1 LLHRQSALTDF
12 LAANNISAQQIRDDY
27 QRRRVQA
34 EADAEGEDGTNGAG
48 ENDEEELNE
57 EEQAAAK
64 AAIARSNKRRKEVQ
78 DEAISK
84 LKSKRKGEE
93 KDKKKG
99 KGKDKKKKKK
109 KKKNQDSDDESELSD
124 IDSEASAEFGGY
136 KKSIKLPGQL
146 ENCEVCSKRFTVT
159 PYSKTGP
166 DGGLLCTPCG
176 KELGKEA
183 DKAKKEQ
190 QKKKKAGPTGRKRR
204 KLESD
209 RLDGKIS
216 LGAKTLAQ
224 LCLEKASNHAEDVDD
239 LGDMP
244 QRQMERLSE
253 IFTKKRVMKSTTLP
267 LFLQPDTEEMV
278 VYDCAC

>member
-109 KKKNQDSDDESELSD
+109 NQDSDDESELSD
-124 IDSEASAEFGGY
+124 VDSEASAEFGGY

>member
-1 LLHRQSALTDF
+1 MLHRQSALTDF

-99 KGKDKKKKKK
+99 KGKDKKKK